1 MRKTSLNWKQVVGL
15 EPISKEDF
23 AKALEESEKAIKNGD
38 VISADK
44 AYAEFIYHCADY
56 NI

>member
-1 MRKTSLNWKQVVGL
+1 MGL

-44 AYAEFIYHCADY
+44 AYAKFIYDCLNH
-56 NI
+56 NIWKPPYHLLQ

>member
-1 MRKTSLNWKQVVGL
+1 MGL

-44 AYAEFIYHCADY
+44 AYAEFKERYKVRGAKISNKALQPR
-56 NI
+56 

>member
-1 MRKTSLNWKQVVGL
+1 MGL